1 MVKGDGLMISIGN
14 RAYLLLLYFI
24 LIVVLS
30 FKAQE
35 VKAATFK
42 PTTSQEIKNK
52 IITANS
58 SDKPVIVNFYLGKN
72 YKSFYFLLEGY
83 VI

>member
-1 MVKGDGLMISIGN
+1 MISIGN

-35 VKAATFK
+35 VKAATFT